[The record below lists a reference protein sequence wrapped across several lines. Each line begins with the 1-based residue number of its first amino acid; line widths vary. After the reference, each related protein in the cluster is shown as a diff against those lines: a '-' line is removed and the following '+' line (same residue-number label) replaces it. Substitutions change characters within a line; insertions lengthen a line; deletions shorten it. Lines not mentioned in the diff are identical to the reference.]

1 MIKINL
7 LPHREEAR
15 RGRRQQFFVLGG
27 IMLAAGLVI
36 ALAVHTFLV
45 ARVDAQ
51 QSSNDFL
58 KGEIA
63 RLDKDIAE
71 IKRLRE
77 QTQALLSRKQVI
89 ELLQSHRAET
99 VYLFNELA
107 RQVPEGIYLKSVKQT
122 GLKINLTG
130 YAQSNAR
137 VSTLMRNLD
146 ASPVLEKPELVEI
159 KAVDVNKRRLS
170 EFNLNI
176 SIERADP
183 DAEKKNESAK
193 AVPSAASA
201 PAENKSATG
210 NAAAPAASTPA
221 EKKS

>member
-1 MIKINL
+1 MIRINL

-15 RGRRQQFFVLGG
+15 RNRRQQFYVLSG
-27 IMLAAGLVI
+27 LVLVAGLVI
-36 ALAVHTFLV
+36 ALAVHTLLS

-51 QSSNDFL
+51 QSNNDFL
-58 KGEIA
+58 KSEIA

-77 QTQALLSRKQVI
+77 QTQSLLSRKQVI

-107 RQVPEGIYLKSVKQT
+107 RQVPEGIFLTSLKQT
-122 GLKINLTG
+122 GLKINLAG

-137 VSTLMRNLD
+137 VSTLMRNLES
-146 ASPVLEKPELVEI
+146 SPVLEKPVLIQITATEL
-159 KAVDVNKRRLS
+159 NKRRVS
-170 EFNLNI
+170 EFSLDI
-176 SIERADP
+176 SIERANP
-183 DAEKKNESAK
+183 EAEKD
-193 AVPSAASA
+193 
-201 PAENKSATG
+201 
-210 NAAAPAASTPA
+210 AAPGKKTSA

>member
-1 MIKINL
+1 MIRINL

-15 RGRRQQFFVLGG
+15 RNRRQQFYVLSG
-27 IMLAAGLVI
+27 LVLVAGLVI
-36 ALAVHTFLV
+36 ALAVHTLLA

-51 QSSNDFL
+51 QSNNDFL
-58 KGEIA
+58 KSEIA

-77 QTQALLSRKQVI
+77 QTQSLLSRKQVI

-107 RQVPEGIYLKSVKQT
+107 RQVPEGIFLTSLKQT
-122 GLKINLTG
+122 GLKINLAG

-137 VSTLMRNLD
+137 VSTLMRNLES
-146 ASPVLEKPELVEI
+146 SPVLEKPVLIQITATEL
-159 KAVDVNKRRLS
+159 NKRRVSKFSLD
-170 EFNLNI
+170 I
-176 SIERADP
+176 SIERANP
-183 DAEKKNESAK
+183 EAEKD
-193 AVPSAASA
+193 
-201 PAENKSATG
+201 
-210 NAAAPAASTPA
+210 AAPGKKTSA

>member
-1 MIKINL
+1 MIRINL

-15 RGRRQQFFVLGG
+15 RNRRQQFYVLSV
-27 IMLAAGLVI
+27 LVLVAGLVI
-36 ALAVHTFLV
+36 ALAVHTLLA

-51 QSSNDFL
+51 QSNNDFL
-58 KGEIA
+58 KSEIA

-77 QTQALLSRKQVI
+77 QTQSLLSRKQVI

-107 RQVPEGIYLKSVKQT
+107 RQVPEGIFLTSLKQT
-122 GLKINLTG
+122 GLKINLAG

-137 VSTLMRNLD
+137 VSTLMRNLES
-146 ASPVLEKPELVEI
+146 SPVLEKPVLIQITATEL
-159 KAVDVNKRRLS
+159 NKRRVS
-170 EFNLNI
+170 EFSLDI
-176 SIERADP
+176 SIERANP
-183 DAEKKNESAK
+183 EAEKD
-193 AVPSAASA
+193 
-201 PAENKSATG
+201 
-210 NAAAPAASTPA
+210 AAPSKKTSA